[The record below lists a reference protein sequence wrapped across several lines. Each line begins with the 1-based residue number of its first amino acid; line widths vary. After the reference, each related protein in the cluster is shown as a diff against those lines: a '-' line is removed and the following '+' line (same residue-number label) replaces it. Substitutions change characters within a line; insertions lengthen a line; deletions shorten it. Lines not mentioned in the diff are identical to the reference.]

1 MVSTGSGTALCIMVV
16 CCDWCISI
24 RLLFL
29 CTMVSSGVRWFA
41 VHRWLWCFLI
51 VGIHASG
58 ISAPLSLFML
68 SGLSIMWIASLAFL
82 VYQWLSR
89 SINFISF
96 HSGLCPV
103 PLACSETAEFRRST
117 CEPYIPVVFFHSFL
131 HGLSR
136 FSDVDFAACA
146 WYLVDYAILLVW
158 VSGIFWSDKPRC

>member
-41 VHRWLWCFLI
+41 VRCWLWRFLI

-68 SGLSIMWIASLAFL
+68 LGLSLMWIASFHFPCVPMVVSVNKLYFVPQRL
-82 VYQWLSR
+82 V
-89 SINFISF
+89 
-96 HSGLCPV
+96 SGSVSMFWNHRIP
-103 PLACSETAEFRRST
+103 ST
-117 CEPYIPVVFFHSFL
+117 CESYIPVVFFHSFL

-146 WYLVDYAILLVW
+146 CIL
-158 VSGIFWSDKPRC
+158 